1 MTSHTTLR
9 FVATVDL
16 AVASTAV
23 EGSMIGL
30 ARIAAGE
37 NKRASAPPTASSQD
51 PKRYFFP
58 CLFACAFAASP
69 ERILA
74 SRSWPLAVWA

>member
-30 ARIAAGE
+30 ARIAAGPWRKQE
-37 NKRASAPPTASSQD
+37 GIGSADA
-51 PKRYFFP
+51 
-58 CLFACAFAASP
+58 L
-69 ERILA
+69 L
-74 SRSWPLAVWA
+74 SRP